1 MSACVCKHWHA
12 GSTHEGHSL
21 RHPFLAPDMVP
32 YDFLLFFEL
41 KRTFDDITFDSAETV
56 EYSIMEQ
63 LLIIPKFDLGN
74 AFSISC
80 HNGIFVHVET
90 EFHFAGSWF
99 PVCYV
104 QCILF
109 LQLQYHYFV
118 LCPLK
123 LSLVWYIGME
133 PHRSYLSSLV
143 T

>member
-12 GSTHEGHSL
+12 GSTREGHSL
-21 RHPFLAPDMVP
+21 RHPFLAPDMAP

-41 KRTFDDITFDSAETV
+41 KRKVNDITFDSVETI

-63 LLIIPKFDLGN
+63 LLIIPKSDLGN

-80 HNGIFVHVET
+80 HNGIFVHVEGVSLCRELVSCLYCT
-90 EFHFAGSWF
+90 
-99 PVCYV
+99 VY
-104 QCILF
+104 LF
-109 LQLQYHYFV
+109 LQLQSHYFV
-118 LCPLK
+118 LCPHK
-123 LSLVWYIGME
+123 LTLVWYIGME